1 MWLIIYLS
9 LYYCSDFP
17 SALPGVYEQTVR
29 ETEKLLQERG
39 LNKLT
44 SQQKDLLKGQTEG
57 ITSSDHTV
65 FNLISKYAKLVSICH
80 LIISTYHGFILGVF
94 GPNKALLTGCG
105 LRGPTVSDYPILD

>member
-1 MWLIIYLS
+1 M
-9 LYYCSDFP
+9 
-17 SALPGVYEQTVR
+17 YEQTVR

-65 FNLISKYAKLVSICH
+65 FNLISK
-80 LIISTYHGFILGVF
+80 
-94 GPNKALLTGCG
+94 
-105 LRGPTVSDYPILD
+105 